1 MRAERNISSMI
12 KTHISLERED
22 IAMLKLANQRFGC
35 GDKVSSSELV
45 SWAVQMVISA
55 YDHEAK

>member
-1 MRAERNISSMI
+1 MI

-22 IAMLKLANQRFGC
+22 VAMLKLANQKFGC

-55 YDHEAK
+55 YEHEAQ

>member
-1 MRAERNISSMI
+1 MM

-22 IAMLKLANQRFGC
+22 IAKLKLANQRFGC

-45 SWAVQMVISA
+45 GWAVQMVISA
-55 YDHEAK
+55 DEHEAQ

>member
-1 MRAERNISSMI
+1 MI
-12 KTHISLERED
+12 KTHISIELD
-22 IAMLKLANQRFGC
+22 DVAKLKLANQKFGC
-35 GDKVSSSELV
+35 SDKVSSSELV

>member
-1 MRAERNISSMI
+1 MM
-12 KTHISLERED
+12 KTHISLTLD
-22 IAMLKLANQRFGC
+22 DLDKLKLANQKFGC

-55 YDHEAK
+55 YEHEA

>member
-1 MRAERNISSMI
+1 MM
-12 KTHISLERED
+12 KTHISIELED
-22 IAMLKLANQRFGC
+22 IDKLKLANQMFGC

-55 YDHEAK
+55 YGHEAQ